1 MTTRQR
7 EPRPSGCAKWLH
19 RPGVGRPPARDAQ
32 LTACLSGPSRAT
44 TTQLQ
49 PPRDDWMAMQDAR
62 RASRPWEQP
71 PKHGRSHGSGLTA
84 RHVAATA
91 WDGPAA
97 GTKRPAVNR
106 PDDYMRCHESVEAT
120 GAAFGACRVA
130 AVDWDGPAAGT
141 TRPVGDNSTHVAN
154 KEAPALS
161 ARCPDGSVTHGKRNP
176 VAQAGPRDGVK
187 SNDKDRQRELP

>member
-7 EPRPSGCAKWLH
+7 EPWPSGCAKWLH
-19 RPGVGRPPARDAQ
+19 RPGVGRPPVPDAQ
-32 LTACLSGPSRAT
+32 LTACLSGPSQAT

-49 PPRDDWMAMQDAR
+49 PLRDDWMATQDAM

-71 PKHGRSHGSGLTA
+71 PKHGRGHGSGLTA
-84 RHVAATA
+84 RHVATTA
-91 WDGPAA
+91 WYGPAA

-106 PDDYMRCHESVEAT
+106 PDGYTRRHESVEAA

-130 AVDWDGPAAGT
+130 AVDWDGPASGT
-141 TRPVGDNSTHVAN
+141 TRPVVDNSTHVAN

-161 ARCPDGSVTHGKRNP
+161 ARRPNGSVTHGKRNA
-176 VAQAGPRDGVK
+176 VAQAGPRDGDK
-187 SNDKDRQRELP
+187 SDDEDRRRELP

>member
-1 MTTRQR
+1 MTTRQQ

-19 RPGVGRPPARDAQ
+19 WPGVGRPPAQDAQ

-49 PPRDDWMAMQDAR
+49 PPRDDWMATQDAM

-71 PKHGRSHGSGLTA
+71 PKHSRGHGSGLTA
-84 RHVAATA
+84 CHVATMA

-97 GTKRPAVNR
+97 GTKRPAVDR
-106 PDDYMRCHESVEAT
+106 PERYTRRHESVEAA

-141 TRPVGDNSTHVAN
+141 TCPVVDNLTHVAN
-154 KEAPALS
+154 KEAPALA
-161 ARCPDGSVTHGKRNP
+161 ARRPDGSVTHGKLNA

-187 SNDKDRQRELP
+187 SNDEDRQRELP

>member
-7 EPRPSGCAKWLH
+7 EPWPSGCAKWLH

-32 LTACLSGPSRAT
+32 LTACLSGPSRTT

-49 PPRDDWMAMQDAR
+49 PLRDDWMATQDAM
-62 RASRPWEQP
+62 RALRPWEQL
-71 PKHGRSHGSGLTA
+71 PKHSRGHGSGLTA

-91 WDGPAA
+91 WEGPAA
-97 GTKRPAVNR
+97 STKCPAVNR
-106 PDDYMRCHESVEAT
+106 PDGYTRRQESVEAA

-141 TRPVGDNSTHVAN
+141 TRLVVDNLTHMAN
-154 KEAPALS
+154 KEAPVLS
-161 ARCPDGSVTHGKRNP
+161 ARCPDGSVTHGKRNA

>member
-1 MTTRQR
+1 MPTRQR
-7 EPRPSGCAKWLH
+7 EPRPAGCAKWLH
-19 RPGVGRPPARDAQ
+19 WPGVGRPPARDAQ
-32 LTACLSGPSRAT
+32 LMACLSGPSRVT

-49 PPRDDWMAMQDAR
+49 PPRDDWMTMQDAM

-71 PKHGRSHGSGLTA
+71 PKHGQSHGSGLTA
-84 RHVAATA
+84 CHVAATA

-97 GTKRPAVNR
+97 GTKRPAVDR
-106 PDDYMRCHESVEAT
+106 LDGYTRRHESIEAA

-141 TRPVGDNSTHVAN
+141 TRPVVDNLTHVAN

-161 ARCPDGSVTHGKRNP
+161 ARRPDGSVTHGKRNA

-187 SNDKDRQRELP
+187 SNDEDRQSELP